1 MHRTDDVTSR
11 IREALVPVV
20 AEHGLHLEECA
31 VGNGGKRR
39 VVRVTVDLADGPGGV
54 DSDVLSAVS
63 RAISARLDDV
73 DLIEG
78 AYTLEVSTPGAERT
92 LTEPRHFRRAEGRL
106 VEIAHAAAGE
116 KGPATVVGRVRG
128 ATETHVRLAVDGTER
143 EIPIAEISRARVR
156 IELNRVDEA

>member
-1 MHRTDDVTSR
+1 MPRQDDVQMR
-11 IREALVPVV
+11 IREALRPVV

-31 VGNGGKRR
+31 VGNAGRRR
-39 VVRVTVDLADGPGGV
+39 VVRLTVDLADGPGGV

-78 AYTLEVSTPGAERT
+78 AYTLEVSTPGAERA

-106 VEIAHAAAGE
+106 VEIANTTTPDGKAT
-116 KGPATVVGRVRG
+116 TVVGRVRG
-128 ATETHVRLAVDGTER
+128 ATDTHVRLSVDGTER
-143 EIPIAEISRARVR
+143 EIPLAAISRARVR
-156 IELNRVDEA
+156 IELNRADEA

>member
-1 MHRTDDVTSR
+1 MPRQDDVPTR
-11 IREALVPVV
+11 IRAALLPVV
-20 AEHGLHLEECA
+20 AEHGLHLEECS
-31 VGNGGKRR
+31 VGNGGRRR

-92 LTEPRHFRRAEGRL
+92 LAEPRHFRRAEGRL
-106 VEIAHAAAGE
+106 VEIVRGEGNDAA
-116 KGPATVVGRVRG
+116 TLVGRVWG
-128 ATETHVRLAVDGTER
+128 ATDTHVRLAVDGTER
-143 EIPIAEISRARVR
+143 EIPIDEITRARVR